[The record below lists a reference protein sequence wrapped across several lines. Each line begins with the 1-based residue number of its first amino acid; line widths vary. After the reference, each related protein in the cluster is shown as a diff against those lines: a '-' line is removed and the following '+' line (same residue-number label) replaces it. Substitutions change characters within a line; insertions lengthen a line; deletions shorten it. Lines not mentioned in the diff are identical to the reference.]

1 MPDHHN
7 KKRFLNLPKYS
18 GGSKAFKEFI
28 TENLRYPDAAL
39 EARVTGYVV
48 VEYDIHDNGTVSSPR
63 VLKGIGYG
71 CDEEALRLVGML
83 QFEKVKNRGLRVKLT
98 SRTTIHFRLPNV
110 SVNFAVSYTMEQPK
124 PQTKPEQKPSDP
136 VVYGYTI
143 QL

>member
-39 EARVTGYVV
+39 EARVTGSVI
-48 VEYDIHDNGTVSSPR
+48 VEYDIHDNGSVSSPR

-83 QFEKVKNRGLRVKLT
+83 QFEKVKNRGVRVKLT
-98 SRTTIHFRLPNV
+98 SKTTIHFRLPNV
-110 SVNFAVSYTMEQPK
+110 SVNVAVSYTMEQPK
-124 PQTKPEQKPSDP
+124 PQTRPEQKSPEP